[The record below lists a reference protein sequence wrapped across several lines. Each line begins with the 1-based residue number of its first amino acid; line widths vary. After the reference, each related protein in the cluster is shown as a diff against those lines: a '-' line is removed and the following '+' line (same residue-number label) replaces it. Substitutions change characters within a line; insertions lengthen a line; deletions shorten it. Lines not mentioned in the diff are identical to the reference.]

1 MGMYNELNNIKMAI
15 NQQTGELKEAKKK
28 QIEIETTKS
37 ILIDALTE
45 ELKARENIFDD
56 DTKAEALESVVQNAH
71 FILYSKAYTRQFLSS
86 KYYIIANK
94 VYSIQ
99 KKTAPQNQDDYKKQ
113 IAIEKWNI
121 QRERERV
128 KLAIEREKLQQLQQK
143 QIQKQYKPVQAKQ
156 QQRCYYAPVRSGSGG
171 EVAKVLLY
179 IMLAPVAIFGL
190 ILYGFISA
198 AAKAK

>member
-15 NQQTGELKEAKKK
+15 NQQTGELKESKKK
-28 QIEIETTKS
+28 QIEIETTNS

-56 DTKAEALESVVQNAH
+56 DTKAEALESVLQNAH

-86 KYYIIANK
+86 KYYIVANK

-113 IAIEKWNI
+113 IAIDKWNI
-121 QRERERV
+121 QRERERI
-128 KLAIEREKLQQLQQK
+128 KIQIEAE
-143 QIQKQYKPVQAKQ
+143 QKQYKPVQARQ
-156 QQRCYYAPVRSGSGG
+156 QQRYYYTPVRSGSGG

-198 AAKAK
+198 AAKSK

>member
-56 DTKAEALESVVQNAH
+56 DTKAEALESVLQNAH

-99 KKTAPQNQDDYKKQ
+99 KKTASQNQDDYKKQ

-121 QRERERV
+121 QRERERM
-128 KLAIEREKLQQLQQK
+128 KLQIEAERLKQLQL
-143 QIQKQYKPVQAKQ
+143 KQYKPVQARQ
-156 QQRCYYAPVRSGSGG
+156 QKYYYTPVRSGNGG

-179 IMLAPVAIFGL
+179 IMLAPLAIFGF

-198 AAKAK
+198 ASKSK